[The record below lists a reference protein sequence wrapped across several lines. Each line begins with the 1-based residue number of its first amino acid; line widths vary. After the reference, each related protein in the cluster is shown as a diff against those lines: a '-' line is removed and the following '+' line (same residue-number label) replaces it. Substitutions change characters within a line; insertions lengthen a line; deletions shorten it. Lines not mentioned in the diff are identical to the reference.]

1 MPESIKSMKH
11 EQFMMQEVEDA
22 LLDEIYRSKE
32 DLRDFLGLE
41 LEVGQYLT
49 LQSETNVNKK
59 AVLMEIGGKIKL
71 MKNHSHR
78 KGVNPKDLNQNL
90 LQQLLEDEDVKIL
103 VCTGQA
109 GSGKTY
115 LSLAW
120 ATDLVLKRKDLKL
133 VMTKPL
139 YMTGKSRAIGT
150 LPGNLE
156 EKMQPFLDS
165 FGMAL
170 NKLLP
175 SKEFLIS
182 CFEKELFEYKAIEM
196 LRGCSFENT
205 IFVVDEVQNLDYAEL
220 KTLISRMGEGCKLIL
235 LGDPT
240 QIDRDHTFAQS
251 GLGQLLETETFKHS
265 PLCGKI
271 HLVKCFRG
279 PIAEFMNGVDQEI
292 SAKLQPISMYSNYL
306 HKV

>member
-1 MPESIKSMKH
+1 MR
-11 EQFMMQEVEDA
+11 EQFLLQECEDE
-22 LLDEIYRSKE
+22 LIDDIYRSKD
-32 DLRDFLGLE
+32 DLSDFLQMQ

-49 LQSETNVNKK
+49 LQSETNRNKK
-59 AVLMEIGGKIKL
+59 CVLFQVGGQIKL
-71 MKNHSHR
+71 MKNNSHR
-78 KGVNPKDLNQNL
+78 KGVNPKDMNQNL
-90 LQQLLEDEDVKIL
+90 FQQLLEDEAVKIL

-150 LPGNLE
+150 LPGNME

-175 SKEFLIS
+175 SKEYLIS

-220 KTLISRMGEGCKLIL
+220 KTLISRLGEGCKLVL

-251 GLGQLLETETFKHS
+251 GLGQLLETQTFKHS
-265 PLCGKI
+265 SLCGQI
-271 HLVKCFRG
+271 HLTKCFRG
-279 PIAEFMNGVDQEI
+279 PIAEFMNGVDIEI
-292 SAKLQPISMYSNYL
+292 AAGKGPLSFYS
-306 HKV
+306 

>member
-1 MPESIKSMKH
+1 MT
-11 EQFMMQEVEDA
+11 EQFLIQEAEDE
-22 LLDEIYRSKE
+22 LLDDIYRAKD
-32 DLRDFLGLE
+32 DLGSFLQIQLK
-41 LEVGQYLT
+41 VGEYLT
-49 LQSETNVNKK
+49 VQSETNPTKK
-59 AVLMEIGGKIKL
+59 AILFQSGGKIKL

-90 LQQLLEDEDVKIL
+90 LQQLLEDDDVKIL
-103 VCTGQA
+103 VCTGQS

-120 ATDLVLKRKDLKL
+120 ATDQVLKRKDLKL
-133 VMTKPL
+133 IMSKPL
-139 YMTGKSRAIGT
+139 YQTGKSRAIGT
-150 LPGNLE
+150 LPGNME
-156 EKMQPFLDS
+156 EKMAPFLDS

-175 SKEFLIS
+175 SKEYLTS

-205 IFVVDEVQNLDYAEL
+205 IFVVDEIQNLDMNEL
-220 KTLISRMGEGCKLIL
+220 RTLISRMGEGCKLIL

-279 PIAEFMNGVDQEI
+279 PISEFMNNVDIEI
-292 SAKLQPISMYSNYL
+292 RNSNKPVTMYSGF
-306 HKV
+306 

>member
-1 MPESIKSMKH
+1 MK
-11 EQFMMQEVEDA
+11 EQFLYQECEDA
-22 LLDEIYRSKE
+22 LLDDIYRSKE
-32 DLRDFLGLE
+32 DLTDFLQLQ

-49 LQSETNVNKK
+49 LQSEVQANKK
-59 AVLMEIGGKIKL
+59 AVLFQSGGKIKL

-90 LQQLLEDEDVKIL
+90 FQQLLEDEDVKIL

-120 ATDLVLKRKDLKL
+120 ATDLVLKRKDLRL
-133 VMTKPL
+133 VMSKPL
-139 YMTGKSRAIGT
+139 YQTGKSRAIGT
-150 LPGNLE
+150 LPGNME
-156 EKMQPFLDS
+156 EKMAPFLDS

-175 SKEFLIS
+175 SPEYLTS
-182 CFEKELFEYKAIEM
+182 CFEKELFSYKAIEM

-240 QIDRDHTFAQS
+240 QIDREHTFAQS
-251 GLGQLLETETFKHS
+251 GLGQLLETETFRKS
-265 PLCGKI
+265 ELCGLI

-279 PIAEFMNGVDQEI
+279 PIAEFMNGVDREI
-292 SAKLQPISMYSNYL
+292 SQKLQPVTFYS
-306 HKV
+306 KF

>member
-1 MPESIKSMKH
+1 MTK
-11 EQFMMQEVEDA
+11 EQFLYQDVEDE
-22 LLDEIYRSKE
+22 LIDDVYKSKE
-32 DLRDFLGLE
+32 NLTDFLQVR

-49 LQSETNVNKK
+49 LQSETNPHKK
-59 AVLMEIGGKIKL
+59 AVLMQIGGKLKL
-71 MKNHSHR
+71 MKNHTHR

-90 LQQLLEDEDVKIL
+90 LQQLLEDDDVKIL
-103 VCTGQA
+103 VCTGAA
-109 GSGKTY
+109 GSGKSY

-133 VMTKPL
+133 IMSKPL

-150 LPGNLE
+150 LPGNME
-156 EKMQPFLDS
+156 EKMAPFLDS

-175 SKEFLIS
+175 SKEFLTS

-205 IFVVDEVQNLDYAEL
+205 IFVVDEIQNLDYNEL
-220 KTLISRMGEGCKLIL
+220 RTLISRMGEGCKLLL

-251 GLGQLLETETFKHS
+251 GLGQLLETETFKNS

-271 HLVKCFRG
+271 HLTKCFRG
-279 PIAEFMNGVDQEI
+279 PIAEFMNSVDAEVRN
-292 SAKLQPISMYSNYL
+292 SNVPINMYNL
-306 HKV
+306 

>member
-1 MPESIKSMKH
+1 MR
-11 EQFMMQEVEDA
+11 EQFLVQECEDE
-22 LLDEIYRSKE
+22 LIDDIYRAKE
-32 DLRDFLGLE
+32 NLKDFLSLE

-49 LQSETNVNKK
+49 LQSENSAAKK
-59 AVLMEIGGKIKL
+59 AVLMQIGGQIKL

-90 LQQLLEDEDVKIL
+90 MQQLLEDEDVKVL

-133 VMTKPL
+133 VMSKPL
-139 YMTGKSRAIGT
+139 YQTGKSRAIGT
-150 LPGNLE
+150 LPGNME
-156 EKMQPFLDS
+156 EKMAPFLDS

-175 SKEFLIS
+175 SKEYLLS
-182 CFEKELFEYKAIEM
+182 CFERELFEYKAIEM

-240 QIDRDHTFAQS
+240 QIDRDHTWAQS
-251 GLGQLLETETFKHS
+251 GLGQLVETQTFKHS
-265 PLCGKI
+265 SLCGQI
-271 HLVKCFRG
+271 HLTKCFRG
-279 PIAEFMNGVDQEI
+279 PIAEFMNGVDREI
-292 SAKLQPISMYSNYL
+292 VSQLGPLSGYGVFK
-306 HKV
+306 

>member
-1 MPESIKSMKH
+1 MR
-11 EQFMMQEVEDA
+11 EQFIIETVEDE
-22 LLDEIYRSKE
+22 LIDDVYRGKD
-32 DLRDFLGLE
+32 DLKDFLAVE
-41 LEVGQYLT
+41 LEVGQYLH
-49 LQSETNVNKK
+49 LQSAVSVQKR
-59 AVLMEIGGKIKL
+59 AVLMGIGGKIKL

-90 LQQLLEDEDVKIL
+90 LQQLLEDDDVKIL

-120 ATDLVLKRKDLKL
+120 ATDLVLKQKGLKL

-139 YMTGKSRAIGT
+139 YQTGKSRAIGT
-150 LPGNLE
+150 LPGNME
-156 EKMQPFLDS
+156 EKMGPFLDS

-170 NKLLP
+170 NKLMP
-175 SKEFLIS
+175 SKEFVES
-182 CFEKELFEYKAIEM
+182 CFDKELFEYRAIEM

-205 IFVVDEVQNLDYAEL
+205 IFVVDEVQNLDYNEL

-240 QIDRDHTFAQS
+240 QIDREHTFAQS

-271 HLVKCFRG
+271 HLTKCFRG
-279 PIAEFMNGVDQEI
+279 PIAEFMNGVDNEI
-292 SAKLQPISMYSNYL
+292 KVKLNTPISMYS
-306 HKV
+306 

>member
-1 MPESIKSMKH
+1 MT
-11 EQFMMQEVEDA
+11 EQFFMQEAEDE
-22 LLDEIYRSKE
+22 LIDDLYRSK
-32 DLRDFLGLE
+32 DNLSDFLQVQLK
-41 LEVGQYLT
+41 VGEYLT
-49 LQSETNVNKK
+49 IQSETNAGKK
-59 AVLMEIGGKIKL
+59 AILFQSGGKIKL
-71 MKNHSHR
+71 MKNNSHR

-90 LQQLLEDEDVKIL
+90 MQQLLEDDDVKIL

-120 ATDLVLKRKDLKL
+120 ATDQVLKRKDLKL
-133 VMTKPL
+133 IMSKPL
-139 YMTGKSRAIGT
+139 YQTGKSRAIGT
-150 LPGNLE
+150 LPGNIE
-156 EKMQPFLDS
+156 EKMAPFLDS

-175 SKEFLIS
+175 SKEFLLS
-182 CFEKELFEYKAIEM
+182 CFEKELMEYKAIEM

-205 IFVVDEVQNLDYAEL
+205 IFVVDEVQNLDYNEL

-251 GLGQLLETETFKHS
+251 GLGQLLETETFKNS
-265 PLCGKI
+265 TLCGKI
-271 HLVKCFRG
+271 HLTKCFRG
-279 PIAEFMNGVDQEI
+279 PIAEFMNGVDLEI
-292 SAKLQPISMYSNYL
+292 NNKLKPITMYSGF
-306 HKV
+306 

>member
-1 MPESIKSMKH
+1 MSK
-11 EQFMMQEVEDA
+11 EQFLLQDAEDE
-22 LLDEIYRSKE
+22 LIDDIFKSKE
-32 DLRDFLGLE
+32 DLNDFLQIN

-49 LQSETNVNKK
+49 VQSETNASKK
-59 AVLMEIGGKIKL
+59 AILFQSGGKIKL
-71 MKNHSHR
+71 MKNNSHR
-78 KGVNPKDLNQNL
+78 KGVSPKDLNQNL
-90 LQQLLEDEDVKIL
+90 LQQLLEDDDVKIL
-103 VCTGQA
+103 VCTGQS

-120 ATDLVLKRKDLKL
+120 ATDQVLKRKDLKL
-133 VMTKPL
+133 IMSKPL

-150 LPGNLE
+150 LPGNME
-156 EKMQPFLDS
+156 EKMAPFLDS

-175 SKEFLIS
+175 SKEFLVS

-205 IFVVDEVQNLDYAEL
+205 IFVVDEIQNLDMNEL
-220 KTLISRMGEGCKLIL
+220 RTLISRMGEGCKLIL

-279 PIAEFMNGVDQEI
+279 PISEFMNNVDTEI
-292 SAKLQPISMYSNYL
+292 RSKLQPITMYNL
-306 HKV
+306 